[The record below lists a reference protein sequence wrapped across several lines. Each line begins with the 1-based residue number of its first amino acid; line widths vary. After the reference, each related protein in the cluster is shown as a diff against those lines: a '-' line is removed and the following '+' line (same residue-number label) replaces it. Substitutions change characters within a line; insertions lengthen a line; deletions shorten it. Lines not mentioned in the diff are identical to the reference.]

1 MIPSE
6 QCLSWQTLQPEL
18 YLSQDLAEQQLTF
31 FDLQPRAVAAVSQFL
46 QNSHRTLLVL
56 KADDLAECAAAVEHF
71 IKAKK
76 EKLALSGVNYVI
88 EQADSFSFAQ
98 IRVEPAQAITDNFA
112 AKQTVASALYFDRE
126 RLLGSIRI
134 HPCSK
139 DIQLNAGLVHQLNNG
154 ILILSV
160 SAFLS
165 QFDLW
170 EQLKQILTTKV
181 FHWYSAHPFKPLP
194 CEIPACPLSLK
205 VILLG
210 SRTELA
216 TLAELEPELYT
227 LADYSEIENYFS
239 VENGENQIRWA
250 QYVQAFA
257 RQNGFPTVSIDGL
270 TKLYQWL
277 VRESED
283 RSLIN
288 ISPLT
293 LHAILSGAGL
303 FSNTNHLT
311 AVDFENFFRQKI
323 EQQSFLREQTYADIL
338 HEQVYVETEGE
349 AVGQINGLSVIE
361 YAGTPLSFGEPS
373 RISCI
378 IQFGDGEVIDIERK
392 NELAGSVH
400 SKGIMIAQACLA
412 NILELPSQLPF
423 SASLV
428 FEQSYGEI
436 DGDSASLAAFC
447 VLTSA
452 LSDLPLPQSIA
463 ITGAIDQFG
472 LVHAVGGVNDKIEGF
487 FAICQRREL
496 TGKQGVIIPR
506 AAIHQLCLTEDVVS
520 AVKNQQFF
528 IWAVDDVFQ
537 ACEILFQRPFVEE
550 EQGQDRDETE
560 KKSLS
565 RLISR
570 RIEYRS
576 GAHQQPF
583 NLWATLFGK
592 KYTG

>member
-1 MIPSE
+1 M
-6 QCLSWQTLQPEL
+6 
-18 YLSQDLAEQQLTF
+18 
-31 FDLQPRAVAAVSQFL
+31 
-46 QNSHRTLLVL
+46 
-56 KADDLAECAAAVEHF
+56 
-71 IKAKK
+71 
-76 EKLALSGVNYVI
+76 
-88 EQADSFSFAQ
+88 
-98 IRVEPAQAITDNFA
+98 
-112 AKQTVASALYFDRE
+112 
-126 RLLGSIRI
+126 
-134 HPCSK
+134 
-139 DIQLNAGLVHQLNNG
+139 
-154 ILILSV
+154 
-160 SAFLS
+160 
-165 QFDLW
+165 
-170 EQLKQILTTKV
+170 
-181 FHWYSAHPFKPLP
+181 
-194 CEIPACPLSLK
+194 
-205 VILLG
+205 
-210 SRTELA
+210 
-216 TLAELEPELYT
+216 
-227 LADYSEIENYFS
+227 
-239 VENGENQIRWA
+239 
-250 QYVQAFA
+250 
-257 RQNGFPTVSIDGL
+257 SIDGL